1 MNTVIMTSQTDII
14 DVDCILITYL
24 IYFLQITANFPVHL
38 KVPRF
43 VIIYD

>member
-1 MNTVIMTSQTDII
+1 MTSQTDII
-14 DVDCILITYL
+14 DVDCTILITYL
-24 IYFLQITANFPVHL
+24 IYFLQITTNFPVHL